1 MKLAKLSDL
10 EDQQR
15 HLVKARQESIL
26 SMNEKYNSGVYLLR
40 KEIDNILRILAT
52 YGEKKDE
59 PM

>member
-52 YGEKKDE
+52 YGERKDE